1 MSAFWSGWIIVLS
14 ALNILGCLWLIR
26 WTMKKRAGEAAE
38 GDTTG
43 HSWDGDLQEYNN
55 PLPRWWLWLFY
66 ITLVFAVVYL
76 VLYPGMGNWKG
87 VFGWSS
93 GNTLG
98 ANEKSMYVKEMT
110 AAEEKYGPIY
120 EKYAAVSVSDLATGA
135 EYQEARDMGKRLYLT
150 YCMQC
155 HGSDAGGATGYPNLT
170 DAVWNWGGSPE
181 QIRVSIA
188 NGRIGMMPA
197 HPHLDDATVDTL
209 VSYLTGDTTAA
220 EAGQAAFMSSGCVG
234 CHGVDAKG
242 NPILGAPNL
251 MDEDWLFGGG
261 PSAITKSIKEG
272 RNGKMPAHQELLGDN
287 KVHLLT
293 AYVYSLSK

>member
-1 MSAFWSGWIIVLS
+1 MSTFWSLWIIILS
-14 ALNILGCLWLIR
+14 ALNIAGCLWLIR

-87 VFGWSS
+87 VLGWSS
-93 GNTLG
+93 HGSQYQ
-98 ANEKSMYVKEMT
+98 AEMD
-110 AAEEKYGPIY
+110 AAAQKYDPIY
-120 EKYAAVSVSDLATGA
+120 EKYAAVSIEDLASGE
-135 EYQEARDMGKRLYLT
+135 EYKEARDMGKRLYLT

-155 HGSDAGGATGYPNLT
+155 HGSDAGGAKGYPNLT
-170 DAVWNWGGSPE
+170 DEVWNWGGSPA
-181 QIRVSIA
+181 QIKTSIA
-188 NGRIGMMPA
+188 MGRKALMPA
-197 HPHLDDATVDTL
+197 HGHLDEATISTL
-209 VSYLTGDTTAA
+209 VSYLTGDETAA
-220 EAGQAAFMSSGCVG
+220 EAGQAAFMTSGCVG
-234 CHGVDAKG
+234 CHGIDGKG

-261 PSAITKSIKEG
+261 PSAITKSIVEG
-272 RNGKMPAHQELLGDN
+272 RNGEMPAHQELLGDN